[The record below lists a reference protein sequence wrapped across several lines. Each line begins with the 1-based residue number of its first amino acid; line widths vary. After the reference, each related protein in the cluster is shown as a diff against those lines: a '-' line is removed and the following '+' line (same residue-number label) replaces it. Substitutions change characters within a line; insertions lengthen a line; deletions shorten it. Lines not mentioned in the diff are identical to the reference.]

1 MPYSIKSIPKE
12 YESILKKSRSLNFS
26 MHSDEELGSFI
37 RLLTLSKKEGN
48 ILELGTGTGMSL
60 SWILDGLDPNG
71 KVTSIENDPDCLDV
85 ARSFF
90 AKDHRVSFVQE
101 DAKTWIKKNSTLQFD
116 LIFADTWAGKFSCLN
131 KTLEMVKPGR
141 FYIVDD
147 LNQQENWPEGHQD
160 KVLSLV
166 ETLKNKN
173 QFFVLQ
179 IDLGSGIMILCRK
192 PL

>member
-26 MHSDEELGSFI
+26 MHSDEGLGSFI

-60 SWILDGLDPNG
+60 SWILDGLNPNG

-101 DAKTWIKKNSTLQFD
+101 DAKTWIKKKQFAT
-116 LIFADTWAGKFSCLN
+116 I
-131 KTLEMVKPGR
+131 
-141 FYIVDD
+141 
-147 LNQQENWPEGHQD
+147 
-160 KVLSLV
+160 
-166 ETLKNKN
+166 
-173 QFFVLQ
+173 
-179 IDLGSGIMILCRK
+179 
-192 PL
+192 

>member
-1 MPYSIKSIPKE
+1 
-12 YESILKKSRSLNFS
+12 
-26 MHSDEELGSFI
+26 
-37 RLLTLSKKEGN
+37 
-48 ILELGTGTGMSL
+48 
-60 SWILDGLDPNG
+60 
-71 KVTSIENDPDCLDV
+71 
-85 ARSFF
+85 
-90 AKDHRVSFVQE
+90 
-101 DAKTWIKKNSTLQFD
+101 
-116 LIFADTWAGKFSCLN
+116 
-131 KTLEMVKPGR
+131 MVKPGG

-173 QFFVLQ
+173 QFFVLP